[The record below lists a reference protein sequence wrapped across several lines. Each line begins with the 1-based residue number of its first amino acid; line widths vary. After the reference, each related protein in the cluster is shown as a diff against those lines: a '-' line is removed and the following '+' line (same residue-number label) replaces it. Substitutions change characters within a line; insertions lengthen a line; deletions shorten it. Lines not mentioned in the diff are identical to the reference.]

1 MEEKINNIEDSI
13 QKIDMELMN
22 VFSERRIELLKL
34 LKSILEEEKDFFMEG
49 IVLYGTRSFYMFGK
63 LFVKKYLE
71 MIRVIEEKF
80 QNLNG

>member
-49 IVLYGTRSFYMFGK
+49 IVLYGTRVFIMFGK